1 MNSYKTD
8 LMICPVNALQ
18 SHINK
23 SKDIRRNETFKLFIS
38 FLKPHKPVGVKT
50 ISRWIKEALKTPSVN
65 VEYYQGHSLRS
76 AGTSV
81 AKPNGADI
89 SDLLLAGGWSN
100 EKTFA
105 KFYNTPCK
113 QVKDIPDFIMER

>member
-1 MNSYKTD
+1 M
-8 LMICPVNALQ
+8 NALQ

-23 SKDIRRNETFKLFIS
+23 SKDIRRNETFKLFIC
-38 FLKPHKPVGVKT
+38 FLKPPQPVGVKT

-65 VEYYQGHSLRS
+65 VEYYQRHSLRS
-76 AGTSV
+76 AGESA
-81 AKPNGADI
+81 AKPNGANI

-113 QVKDIPDFIMER
+113 QMKEILDFIIEI